1 MNGHHRNGHHKK
13 EEGNGKYIAGSV
25 LSILV
30 INVAIGIAV
39 RALTGGFRPE
49 CGCGYAAH
57 AGGFPER
64 VCGRAGCGGGRN
76 GYGRAD
82 R

>member
-39 RALTGGFRPE
+39 RALTGGLRAE
-49 CGCGYAAH
+49 RGGGYAAH

-64 VCGRAGCGGGRN
+64 V
-76 GYGRAD
+76 
-82 R
+82 

>member
-49 CGCGYAAH
+49 CGSEACGT
-57 AGGFPER
+57 
-64 VCGRAGCGGGRN
+64 GRRGANSSIPGARPCAEGEN
-76 GYGRAD
+76 GK
-82 R
+82 